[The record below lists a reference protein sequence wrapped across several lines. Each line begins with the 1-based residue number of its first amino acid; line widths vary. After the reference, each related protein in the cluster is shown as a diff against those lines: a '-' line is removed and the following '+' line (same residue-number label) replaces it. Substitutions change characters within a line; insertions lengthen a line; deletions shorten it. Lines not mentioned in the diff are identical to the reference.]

1 MWRTYKQNTLLGKI
15 ILVPFIDF
23 LFCLLFSYMLLATFT
38 KEETKEI
45 PVSLPF
51 ATTGKVA
58 KSFNIWIN
66 KKGVIYFNQKKIST
80 ENLGIIIN
88 KFFQDN
94 NLTKEKV
101 LVSLGADRDVALKQ
115 VVKVLEVL
123 QKNNIYNI
131 SLKTTSNFYND

>member
-1 MWRTYKQNTLLGKI
+1 MWGTYKKNTLLGKI

-23 LFCLLFSYMLLATFT
+23 LFCLLFSYMLLANFSNE
-38 KEETKEI
+38 KVKEI
-45 PVSLPF
+45 PISLPS

-66 KKGVIYFNQKKIST
+66 KKGEIYFNQKKIST

-88 KFFQDN
+88 KFFKDN
-94 NLTKEKV
+94 NITKEKV
-101 LVSLGADRDVALKQ
+101 LVSLGADKDVALKQ
-115 VVKVLEVL
+115 VVKVLEIL

-131 SLKTTSNFYND
+131 SLKTISNL